1 MTVVRVYRAVISN
14 GALLLE
20 TYELL
25 CVCVVYSTMQ
35 LIMVDELKN
44 DYRNPVDF
52 CQNLNRVRS
61 NNCVCV

>member
-1 MTVVRVYRAVISN
+1 MKIVLYSTL

-20 TYELL
+20 IKVLIL
-25 CVCVVYSTMQ
+25 FLFLSLQ

-52 CQNLNRVRS
+52 CQNLNRVRHQ
-61 NNCVCV
+61 